1 MPNARLNL
9 MRLCALCLAVLVGC
23 SHKKDPPKPV
33 EKYATLPP
41 KKVPE
46 ILKSTIY
53 ERVDLVDTE
62 PLAVSGFGLM
72 TRLQGTG
79 DNAMLP
85 TAARIYMINQM
96 VQNGIGS
103 RLQVPPFSD

>member
-1 MPNARLNL
+1 MTSARLIFTCW
-9 MRLCALCLAVLVGC
+9 CAFGTMLAALSSGC
-23 SHKKDPPKPV
+23 ADKKDPPKPV
-33 EKYATLPP
+33 EKYAILPP

-46 ILKSTIY
+46 ILKNTIF

-79 DNAMLP
+79 DNTMIPTSVRNYML
-85 TAARIYMINQM
+85 NQM
-96 VQNGIGS
+96 AKNG
-103 RLQVPPFSD
+103 